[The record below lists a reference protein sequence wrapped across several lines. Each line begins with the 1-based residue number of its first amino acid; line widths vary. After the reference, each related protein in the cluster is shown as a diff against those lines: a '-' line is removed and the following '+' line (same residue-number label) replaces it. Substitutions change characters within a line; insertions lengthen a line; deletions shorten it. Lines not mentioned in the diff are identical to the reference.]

1 MWPGV
6 QCAITQ
12 LRQNLCMTLLKHVT
26 TCLMCVLLLSSC
38 ASSLA
43 YNRLDWLIPWYVG
56 AYVDLSSE
64 QRQSLRDQL
73 VPLLQWHRQEELA
86 RYQELLHQI
95 EVEMENPLTASQ
107 VRNWIE
113 ELSQAAIRIEKS
125 MLNVSLEFGASISN
139 AQMDEFI
146 DSLNEQQEEFEEEF
160 LSRTDEEYV
169 KENTAHVQK
178 LMERLL
184 GRLQTDQKER
194 LRQSV
199 QEMQRFD
206 DAWLKDRRLWLEQ
219 LEPLLAREAGWQES
233 ILQAYADRE
242 PMRPAEY
249 QRIVDHNTQL
259 VAAAVA
265 DVLNSRTPKQSAHA
279 KSEFEDMRVLLQQLM
294 DAPKELGSE

>member
-1 MWPGV
+1 
-6 QCAITQ
+6 
-12 LRQNLCMTLLKHVT
+12 MTLLKHVT
-26 TCLMCVLLLSSC
+26 TCLLCVLLLSSC

-43 YNRLDWLIPWYVG
+43 YNRLDWLIPWYVD
-56 AYVDLSSE
+56 AYVDLSRE
-64 QRQSLRDQL
+64 QRQSLREQL

-95 EVEMENPLTASQ
+95 EVEMESPLTASQ

-160 LSRTDEEYV
+160 LSRTDKEYF

-184 GRLQTDQKER
+184 GRLQADQKAR
-194 LRQSV
+194 LRLGAESV
-199 QEMQRFD
+199 KRFD
-206 DAWLKDRRLWLEQ
+206 TVWLNDRRQWLDQ
-219 LEPLLAREAGWQES
+219 LEPLLARETGWQDK
-233 ILQAYADRE
+233 ILQAYADRDRQ
-242 PMRPAEY
+242 RPAQY
-249 QRIVDHNTQL
+249 RQIVDHNSN
-259 VAAAVA
+259 VIAAAVA

-279 KSEFEDMRVLLQQLM
+279 TSEFEDMRMLLQQLM
-294 DAPKELGSE
+294 DAPESFENESVENESIENEAVQKR